1 MGKAKNLK
9 SRVSSYFGSSAGLG
23 TKTIQLVSQISF
35 IEITQVDSEL
45 EALLLEAFYI
55 KKFAPKYNIRLT
67 DNKSYPLIRITM
79 KEIYPAV
86 LTARKTDDPN
96 SIYFGPF
103 PSATAVRM
111 VLRVLRRIFPY
122 HSTTNHPKRAC
133 LYHHLGLCPCV
144 PALDSPENRA
154 MYKKNIKRII
164 RILEGEVRPLIKELE
179 DERDIASKQEEFE
192 EALILQKQIDALS
205 YITQPVHNPIDY
217 HVNPNLREDLRLS
230 EMQDLQAVLQKAGYT
245 NLPLPEKI
253 ECYDI
258 SHFQGKLTVAS
269 MVVFMHGEKDGSL
282 YRKYKIQHEKTPDDF
297 MSMRE
302 VLTRRL
308 KHTDWEYPDL
318 FIVDGGKGQVSSA
331 LEVFKECGIETPL
344 IGLAKREEHIIVP
357 LTHPAIDR
365 HSGEEKRRLQNHVHI
380 QQYDADSGRT
390 TFARM
395 TDKEK
400 KEMFLEIGLPK
411 RTKALL
417 LMMRIRDEAHR
428 FAITYHRLLR
438 SKALVGK

>member
-9 SRVSSYFGSSAGLG
+9 SRVSSYFGNYGALE
-23 TKTIQLVSQISF
+23 TKTAQLVSHIAYIQ
-35 IEITQVDSEL
+35 ITQVDSEL

-67 DNKSYPLIRITM
+67 DNKSYPLIRITV
-79 KEIYPAV
+79 KETYPAV
-86 LTARKTDDPN
+86 LTARKTDDPH

-103 PSATAVRM
+103 PSSSSVRM

-122 HSTTNHPKRAC
+122 HSTVNHPKHAC
-133 LYHHLGLCPCV
+133 LYHHLGLCPCL
-144 PALDSPENRA
+144 PAYDTTENRA
-154 MYKKNIKRII
+154 AYKKNIKLII
-164 RILEGEVRPLIKELE
+164 RILEGEVRPLIRELE
-179 DERDIASKQEEFE
+179 GERDLASKSEEFE
-192 EALILQKQIDALS
+192 NALILQKQIDALT
-205 YITQPVHNPIDY
+205 YITQPFHNPVDY
-217 HVNPNLREDLRLS
+217 HVNPNLREDLRMS
-230 EMQDLQAVLQKAGYT
+230 EMKDLQEVLKKAGYT
-245 NLPLPEKI
+245 DLKLPEKI

-269 MVVFMHGEKDGSL
+269 MVVFMYGEKDGSL

-308 KHTDWEYPDL
+308 KHTEWEYPDL
-318 FIVDGGKGQVSSA
+318 LIVDGGRGQVSSA
-331 LEVFKECGIETPL
+331 LEVFMEKGITIPL

-357 LTHPAIDR
+357 LNHPKIVR
-365 HSGEEKRRLQNHVHI
+365 QPGVHNTG
-380 QQYDADSGRT
+380 YGAPKSKDS
-390 TFARM
+390 
-395 TDKEK
+395 DV
-400 KEMFLEIGLPK
+400 FLEIGLPK
-411 RTKALL
+411 KSKGLL

-438 SKALVGK
+438 SKNLVGRK

>member
-1 MGKAKNLK
+1 VGKAKNLK

-23 TKTIQLVSQISF
+23 IKTAQLVTHIAF
-35 IEITQVDSEL
+35 IQITQVDSEL

-67 DNKSYPLIRITM
+67 DNKSYPLIRITV
-79 KEIYPAV
+79 KDTYPAV
-86 LTARKTDDPN
+86 LTARQVDDPK
-96 SIYFGPF
+96 SVYFGPF
-103 PSATAVRM
+103 PSASTVRM

-122 HSTTNHPKRAC
+122 HSTTNHPKHAC
-133 LYHHLGLCPCV
+133 LYHHLGLCPCL
-144 PALDSPENRA
+144 PAYDTQENRA
-154 MYKKNIKRII
+154 AYKKNIKRII
-164 RILEGEVRPLIKELE
+164 RILEGEVRSLIKELE
-179 DERDIASKQEEFE
+179 TERDSASKSEEFE
-192 EALILQKQIDALS
+192 NALILQKQIDALS
-205 YITQPVHNPIDY
+205 YITQPFHSPVDY

-230 EMQDLQAVLQKAGYT
+230 EMQELQTILQKAGYT
-245 NLPLPEKI
+245 TMPLPEKI

-308 KHTDWEYPDL
+308 KHTEWEYPDL

-331 LEVFKECGIETPL
+331 LEVFNEKGITIPL
-344 IGLAKREEHIIVP
+344 IGLAKREEHIVVP
-357 LTHPAIDR
+357 LRHPRID
-365 HSGEEKRRLQNHVHI
+365 SKQVIEGK
-380 QQYDADSGRT
+380 G
-390 TFARM
+390 
-395 TDKEK
+395 K
-400 KEMFLEIGLPK
+400 KDEAFLEIALSK
-411 RTKALL
+411 RAKASLL
-417 LMMRIRDEAHR
+417 VQRIRDEAHR

-438 SKALVGK
+438 SKALVGEK